1 LQVWQEFWITGDCNG
16 RGVEPSDPQ
25 WPLDHDLFLKCAW
38 DTVKLLRNYASL
50 ALWVGGNE
58 QQPADDINDALTLGL
73 ALHSRNGNPSLCL
86 DGTRAY
92 IKGSLW
98 EGFAAGNG
106 LFRDGPYGIQVP
118 ERFFQENYYPYAFNP
133 EIGNV
138 GVPVAATIRATMPP
152 EAWDPPQILD
162 GEIPNPTWFYH
173 KFIAYSDEQ
182 NLVPGQIESYG
193 VPEGLDDFCEKAQL
207 VNYVQYRALI
217 EGWNSW
223 MWTHYTGMLIWKT
236 QNPWPGLRGQ
246 MYDHL
251 LDQTGAFFG
260 IRCAAEPIHVQLNL
274 LTYSIEA
281 INTRKDQLSG
291 FSVKATMYDIEGAI
305 VYTNTIE
312 HLTLP
317 AYMTVSV
324 GKVPLFESPNTQPVY
339 FVLLKLL
346 DSSGALVSRNFY
358 WVHPTPGSYAL
369 LSGAFREQKVHIKTT
384 TQVRLTGRLSY
395 SISIYVENPS
405 KVGDQQKDAGVG
417 DVRDGVAFGLQFSVR
432 NVNSK
437 AQDNRILPVTY
448 SHNWFSLVPGE
459 ALTVEVLFVLH
470 DTKVHPKLLL
480 RGWNVSEISIAL

>member
-38 DTVKLLRNYASL
+38 DTVKLLRNHASL

-173 KFIAYSDEQ
+173 KFIPYSDEQ

-193 VPEGLDDFCEKAQL
+193 VPEGLDDFCEKVGFKAPL
-207 VNYVQYRALI
+207 
-217 EGWNSW
+217 
-223 MWTHYTGMLIWKT
+223 
-236 QNPWPGLRGQ
+236 LRFQ
-246 MYDHL
+246 
-251 LDQTGAFFG
+251 
-260 IRCAAEPIHVQLNL
+260 
-274 LTYSIEA
+274 
-281 INTRKDQLSG
+281 
-291 FSVKATMYDIEGAI
+291 FS
-305 VYTNTIE
+305 
-312 HLTLP
+312 
-317 AYMTVSV
+317 
-324 GKVPLFESPNTQPVY
+324 
-339 FVLLKLL
+339 
-346 DSSGALVSRNFY
+346 
-358 WVHPTPGSYAL
+358 
-369 LSGAFREQKVHIKTT
+369 
-384 TQVRLTGRLSY
+384 
-395 SISIYVENPS
+395 PS
-405 KVGDQQKDAGVG
+405 KN
-417 DVRDGVAFGLQFSVR
+417 F
-432 NVNSK
+432 
-437 AQDNRILPVTY
+437 
-448 SHNWFSLVPGE
+448 
-459 ALTVEVLFVLH
+459 
-470 DTKVHPKLLL
+470 
-480 RGWNVSEISIAL
+480 